1 MVIVWMR
8 VKARGKG
15 DQNPGLAS
23 RAADKK
29 TPDFLTFF
37 EEFSKP
43 FSFNKL
49 MKLSGL
55 KPS

>member
-1 MVIVWMR
+1 VIVR

-15 DQNPGLAS
+15 YQNPGLAS

-29 TPDFLTFF
+29 TPDFRTLF

-43 FSFNKL
+43 FLFNEL
-49 MKLSGL
+49 MKL
-55 KPS
+55 